1 MPANP
6 PQEVAETPSSLP
18 ANDAPLPRSERKPRR
33 DKADRGLPPDTE
45 LADLASEYL
54 RVQTK
59 RWPKLLKAGLL
70 PASDDR
76 VIAQMVVD
84 FKDRHRGGEVDAEA
98 LRPLI
103 AFLMAA
109 LQEPQQL

>member
-1 MPANP
+1 
-6 PQEVAETPSSLP
+6 
-18 ANDAPLPRSERKPRR
+18 
-33 DKADRGLPPDTE
+33 LPPDTE

-59 RWPKLLKAGLL
+59 RWPKLLKGGLL

-76 VIAQMVVD
+76 VIGQMVVD

>member
-18 ANDAPLPRSERKPRR
+18 ANDAPLPRSERKPRH

-59 RWPKLLKAGLL
+59 RCQNCSKP
-70 PASDDR
+70 
-76 VIAQMVVD
+76 VCY
-84 FKDRHRGGEVDAEA
+84 
-98 LRPLI
+98 RPVTT
-103 AFLMAA
+103 A
-109 LQEPQQL
+109 